1 MNGLADAKIAWYP
14 AALSLWGHLL
24 RLMAPELF
32 IATQT
37 IRPSDFWTE
46 CILYLGRNL
55 FSPAMR
61 QHFTCPPGLTLNI
74 FSSEKNNPGPVL
86 FFHFATKLQSFLGEA
101 HLIPDGRI
109 GKWVFLPWTELP
121 DFVSLLKC
129 GYFVGATRHF
139 LAQKP

>member
-1 MNGLADAKIAWYP
+1 MNGLADARIAWYP

-32 IATQT
+32 IAAQT

-46 CILYLGRNL
+46 CIMYLGRNL

-74 FSSEKNNPGPVL
+74 FSSEKITRVQSCFSILRQNFNLLIRLTLVRSGFLRAFLHLNPASLKILATVL
-86 FFHFATKLQSFLGEA
+86 RCGLGG
-101 HLIPDGRI
+101 I
-109 GKWVFLPWTELP
+109 
-121 DFVSLLKC
+121 
-129 GYFVGATRHF
+129 
-139 LAQKP
+139 